1 MLSNTQLYLSIAI
14 LALGTLFLRAAPF
27 LLFRNAEKTP
37 KIILYLGRVLPAALM
52 GMLVVYCLKDVQL
65 LTSPHGIPEAI
76 AIVAVILLHLWK
88 RNSLLSIGGGTVLY
102 MILVQLVFK

>member
-1 MLSNTQLYLSIAI
+1 MLSNTHLYLSIAI

-27 LLFRNAEKTP
+27 LLFRDAEKTP

-65 LTSPHGIPEAI
+65 LAFPHGIPEAI
-76 AIVAVILLHLWK
+76 AIIAVILLHLWK

-102 MILVQLVFK
+102 MILVQLVFQ

>member
-1 MLSNTQLYLSIAI
+1 MLSNTQLYLRIAI

-65 LTSPHGIPEAI
+65 LSFPHGLPEVI
-76 AIVAVILLHLWK
+76 AIVAVVLLHLWR
-88 RNSLLSIGGGTVLY
+88 RNSLLSIGGGTALY

>member
-1 MLSNTQLYLSIAI
+1 
-14 LALGTLFLRAAPF
+14 
-27 LLFRNAEKTP
+27 
-37 KIILYLGRVLPAALM
+37 M